1 MTNPAGRKPVT
12 ASPVHRSDHDGVA
25 ILMLDAPMTRNAL
38 GEAMMSALSGQFDTI
53 SADPAVRVVLLAAE
67 GPAFCAGH
75 DLKEITAHRSDD
87 DGGIAYFER
96 VMDECSALMQAIVN
110 LPQPVVA
117 AVQGIAT
124 AAGCQMVA
132 SCDLALASTN
142 ALFQTPGVDIGL
154 FCSTPMVA
162 LSRTVA
168 RKHAL
173 EMLFTG
179 EAITAEHAARIGLVN
194 RVVAAEALR
203 AEALAL
209 ARLIASKPARTMR
222 FGKAAFRRQAA
233 LPLADAYRL
242 AAGVMVENL
251 LDSEAVEGI
260 SAFIGK
266 RTPHWDGL

>member
-1 MTNPAGRKPVT
+1 MTSPVERKPIAAT
-12 ASPVHRSDHDGVA
+12 PVHRSDHDGVA
-25 ILMLDAPMTRNAL
+25 ILVLDAPTTRNAL
-38 GEAMMSALSGQFDTI
+38 GEAMMSALSGHI
-53 SADPAVRVVLLAAE
+53 GAIAADPAVRAVLLAAE

-75 DLKEITAHRSDD
+75 DLKEITAHRNDED
-87 DGGIAYFER
+87 RGRGYFER
-96 VMDECSALMQAIVN
+96 VMDECCALMRAIVD

-117 AVQGIAT
+117 AVQGVAT
-124 AAGCQMVA
+124 AAGCQLVA

-142 ALFQTPGVDIGL
+142 ARFQTPGVDIGL

-162 LSRTVA
+162 LTRNVA

-179 EAITAEHAARIGLVN
+179 EAVTADHAARIGLIN
-194 RVVAAEALR
+194 RVVAPDVLR

-209 ARLIASKPARTMR
+209 TRLIASKPARTVR
-222 FGKAAFRRQAA
+222 LGKAAFRRQAA

-251 LDSEAVEGI
+251 LDADAVEGI

-266 RTPHWDGL
+266 RTPRWNSE